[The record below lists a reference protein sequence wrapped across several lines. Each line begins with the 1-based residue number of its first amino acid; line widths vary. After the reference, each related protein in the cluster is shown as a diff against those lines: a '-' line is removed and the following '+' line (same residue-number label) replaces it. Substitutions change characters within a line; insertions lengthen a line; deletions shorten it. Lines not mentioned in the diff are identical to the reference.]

1 MGQRVLFVHAHP
13 GDETVLAGATIAR
26 LVAEGSAVTVLTCTR
41 RDEARLDAALDA
53 LGVTDHRFLGTSR
66 ARWERL
72 EPRTYTDSFD
82 GSGSGSALATAEL
95 GEIASDIGAV
105 ILDTGAEVVVTHA
118 AGDGD
123 PDRQRVHEAAR
134 WATDVL
140 RVPLYVT
147 RTGDAATVVVD
158 DAASLERKAAAAAAR
173 GLGPEVMGPEGFA
186 RLRTQPPQ
194 ARVGLATRLVSSIL
208 ALALGAFAGGVL
220 TVIHQASITIG
231 EVVVPWGLIVAL
243 VVTAALLSGLRL
255 VYETRLIPGFATL
268 GLLGTSAL
276 LALRSAGGS
285 IIVPDNPAGV
295 TWTIGAVLIAAVVL
309 AWPRVTPRQRG

>member
-26 LVAEGSAVTVLTCTR
+26 LVESGSSVTVLTCTR
-41 RDEARLDAALDA
+41 RDDAQLPDALDV

-66 ARWERL
+66 ARWEGL
-72 EPRTYTDSFD
+72 EPRTYSDSSG
-82 GSGSGSALATAEL
+82 GSDRGTALATAEL
-95 GEIASDIGAV
+95 GEVASDIGAV
-105 ILDTGAEVVVTHA
+105 ILHASAEVVVTHA
-118 AGDGD
+118 EGDGD

-147 RTGDAATVVVD
+147 RALDDASVVVD
-158 DAASLERKAAAAAAR
+158 DAASLDRKAAAAAAH
-173 GLGPEVMGPEGFA
+173 GLGSDMVGPEGFA

-220 TVIHQASITIG
+220 TVIHQASTTIG
-231 EVVVPWGLIVAL
+231 DIAVPWGLIVAL
-243 VVTAALLSGLRL
+243 VLTAALLSGLRL
-255 VYETRLIPGFATL
+255 VYETRLIPGFATI
-268 GLLGTSAL
+268 GLLGTAAL
-276 LALRSAGGS
+276 LALQSAGGS
-285 IIVPDNPAGV
+285 VIVPDNPAGV

-309 AWPRVTPRQRG
+309 AWPRVTPRKRG

>member
-13 GDETVLAGATIAR
+13 GDETLLAGATIAR
-26 LVAEGSAVTVLTCTR
+26 LVDAGSAVTVLTCTR
-41 RDEARLDAALDA
+41 RDEAGLDAALDA
-53 LGVTDHRFLGTSR
+53 LGVTDHRFLGTAR

-147 RTGDAATVVVD
+147 RAGDAATVVVD
-158 DAASLERKAAAAAAR
+158 DAASLERKAAAAAR
-173 GLGPEVMGPEGFA
+173 GLGADVSAPEGFV

-231 EVVVPWGLIVAL
+231 DVVVPWGLIVAL